1 MDDPKT
7 EQTAT
12 KVGNSAESAAGQEVD
27 EQPKESAQPLPDNFV
42 LKIGSTSVITNHAR
56 ADQHPMFHNKPFEV
70 KSGCSAPLPPT
81 EKIATVSRS
90 PYITVPISAAQLLEQ
105 ALRPSTSSSVPTA
118 VARLSIEKS
127 SSGSVIRG
135 REPPK
140 ELKFDTN
147 LKPLGDTEGG
157 MLDAILGVPTPRA
170 NPVAD
175 DETVLVRQPS
185 HTTPVA
191 PTVDEEVDIIKL
203 SIEQRCAAI
212 RAAVNAATQKEN
224 KVQGTGKSFWDDLGP
239 RRSKNFSG
247 LFRPNER
254 GRPGE

>member
-1 MDDPKT
+1 M
-7 EQTAT
+7 
-12 KVGNSAESAAGQEVD
+12 
-27 EQPKESAQPLPDNFV
+27 
-42 LKIGSTSVITNHAR
+42 
-56 ADQHPMFHNKPFEV
+56 
-70 KSGCSAPLPPT
+70 
-81 EKIATVSRS
+81 
-90 PYITVPISAAQLLEQ
+90 
-105 ALRPSTSSSVPTA
+105 RPSTSSSVPTA
-118 VARLSIEKS
+118 VAHLSLQKS

-147 LKPLGDTEGG
+147 LKPSGDTEGD

-185 HTTPVA
+185 HTTPAA
-191 PTVDEEVDIIKL
+191 PIVDEEVEITKL
-203 SIEQRCAAI
+203 NIEQRCAAI